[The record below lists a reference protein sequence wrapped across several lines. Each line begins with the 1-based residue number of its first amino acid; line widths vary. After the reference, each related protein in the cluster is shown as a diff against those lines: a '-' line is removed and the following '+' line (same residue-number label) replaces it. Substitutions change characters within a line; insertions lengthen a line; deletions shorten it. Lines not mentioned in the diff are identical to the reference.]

1 MNAIVPVWQV
11 TEWEMT
17 LLTTLSEKLH
27 KSKALPAQLDNPEK
41 VFMVLLTGRD
51 LGLSP
56 TQSLN
61 GLYIVNGKVSIYGET
76 AALLMKRA
84 GYVIQ
89 RWECDSKSA
98 TVTIRHKDTPDQK
111 HTETYTMAEAQ
122 YAKIV
127 RNVWLTHPKT
137 MLRWKALANARKLFA
152 PECLGG
158 YLIKEEL
165 DGEVVNV
172 DEVHEPLSELASDF
186 GEVEADIINP
196 SWPEL
201 DQQIVESLKEAA
213 NETSKQIQDWV
224 AEPLV
229 ELVESLSSDD
239 KTDE

>member
-17 LLTTLSEKLH
+17 LLTTIANKLH
-27 KSKALPAQLDNPEK
+27 QSKALPAQLDNPEK

-51 LGLSP
+51 LWLSP

-89 RWECDSKSA
+89 RWDCDSKSA

-111 HTETYTMAEAQ
+111 HTEMYTMAEAQ
-122 YAKIV
+122 HARIV
-127 RNVWLTHPKT
+127 KNVWLTHPKT

-172 DEVHEPLSELASDF
+172 DEAHEPLSELASDF

-196 SWPEL
+196 SKPEL
-201 DQQIVESLKEAA
+201 DQQIVESIKDPEHNDELPLEETLDTTKE
-213 NETSKQIQDWV
+213 
-224 AEPLV
+224 
-229 ELVESLSSDD
+229 
-239 KTDE
+239 TDE